1 MQPEQV
7 LKALSDITRLRIVHL
22 IKQNNELC
30 VCELTEALHIIQP
43 KISRHLAIL
52 RKTGLVTDRREGQWI
67 FYSISNGLAP
77 WVKDL
82 IKAANTGCINVEPF
96 DSDQKQ
102 LAQLSLLSSIACHN
116 SC

>member
-52 RKTGLVTDRREGQWI
+52 RKLGLLSDRREGQWI
-67 FYSISNGLAP
+67 FYSIPDDLSQ
-77 WVKDL
+77 WVNDL
-82 IKAANTGCINVEPF
+82 IDAANTGCINKEPF
-96 DSDQKQ
+96 DTDLEQ
-102 LAQLSLLSSIACHN
+102 LAQLNLLSTLACQD
-116 SC
+116 CA